1 MLAYR
6 SLPDILKD
14 LIAQLTGLVRMESQ
28 LARAEVAEK
37 INVIVRGLVLLVIGA
52 VLLIPALVVLLDAA
66 VAALM
71 EAGVEGHW
79 SALLVGGAAL
89 LIGIGLMILGVSRF
103 KAKQLMPSRTVGQ
116 LQQDLSVAKNQM
128 RQENDLQR
136 AS

>member
-37 INVIVRGLVLLVIGA
+37 VDLIARGLVLLVVGA
-52 VLLIPALVVLLDAA
+52 VLLIPALVLLLDAA
-66 VAALM
+66 VAALI
-71 EAGVEGHW
+71 EAGLEGHW
-79 SALLVGGAAL
+79 SALLVGGIAL
-89 LIGIGLMILGVSRF
+89 LIGIGLMLVGVSRF
-103 KAKQLMPSRTVGQ
+103 KAKQLVPSRTIGQ
-116 LQQDLSVAKNQM
+116 LQQDLSVARNQM